1 MGKND
6 KEQDQ
11 PLTLLEVASSVLAAA
26 FGVQS
31 KEKKQRDF
39 THGKPLQ
46 FVIVGVV
53 FTLLFLVTV
62 ISIVNIVLK

>member
-1 MGKND
+1 MMKD
-6 KEQDQ
+6 DDQDP

-31 KEKKQRDF
+31 KTNKKRDF
-39 THGKPLQ
+39 TRGKPLQ

-53 FTLLFLVTV
+53 FTLIFLGSV
-62 ISIVNIVLK
+62 ILIVNTVLAL